1 MRAWRVRPWV
11 GKAWPERGMTA
22 LREAQP
28 TQPEEGIEAA
38 MSGEAQAILFIHGI
52 GGAGRAWAGQV
63 ASFAA
68 AGFAPQAPDL
78 PGFGGRPLLP
88 AMPFESLAEDAEA
101 FVARHHMRRPVLV
114 GHSMG
119 GMVAQTM
126 LRRRPHGY
134 AAAVL
139 AATSPAFGNADGD
152 FQRKFIADRL
162 GPLDAGKT
170 MAELAIALVDRMLGP
185 QPDAAARAL
194 AIDIMGN
201 VPPETYRAAVRSLTA
216 FDERANLARIAIPV
230 LCIAGEADPN
240 APPSVVERMAR
251 KIPRAR
257 YVCLPGV
264 GHLANLEAPHAFDAV
279 IHTFLRDIGA
289 TPP

>member
-1 MRAWRVRPWV
+1 
-11 GKAWPERGMTA
+11 
-22 LREAQP
+22 
-28 TQPEEGIEAA
+28 
-38 MSGEAQAILFIHGI
+38 MSVAAQAILFIHGI
-52 GGAGRAWAGQV
+52 GGAGRAWARQV

-78 PGFGGRPLLP
+78 PGYGGRPPAP
-88 AMPFESLAEDAEA
+88 AMQFESLAEDVET
-101 FVARHHMRRPVLV
+101 FVARQHMRRPVLV

-126 LRRRPHGY
+126 LRRRPDGY

-139 AATSPAFGNADGD
+139 VATSPAFGKTDGD

-162 GPLDAGKT
+162 DPLDAGKT
-170 MAELAIALVDRMLGP
+170 MAELAEPMVDRLLGP
-185 QPDAAARAL
+185 RPDAAARAL
-194 AIDIMGN
+194 AIEVMGM
-201 VPPETYRAAVRSLTA
+201 VPPQTYRAAVRSLTT
-216 FDERANLARIAIPV
+216 FDERANLAHIAIPV

-240 APPSVVERMAR
+240 APPSVMERMAR
-251 KIPRAR
+251 KIPGAR

-264 GHLANLEAPHAFDAV
+264 GHLANLEAPHAFGAA
-279 IHTFLRDIGA
+279 IHTFLGDIGA